1 MSTIFR
7 QLLLQFLL
15 IALNAFFA
23 ATEIAVISLNSQKM
37 KALADDGD
45 KKAEKILKILDDPTK
60 FLSTIQVGITLAGFL
75 GSAFAADSFGDML
88 AVTLQ
93 QRFELT
99 GAKAD
104 AIQTISVIL
113 VTLILSYFTLVLGE
127 LVPKRIAMKHKEK
140 VAKSF
145 CGVVS
150 ILTTILKPVI
160 WFLTISTNGILRLF
174 GIDPNEKDEVVSEE
188 DIVTML
194 DAGADEGGL
203 DEDDVEYIK
212 NVFKLDNLTAADVMT
227 QRSSIVAIP
236 DDISEKELIKIIK
249 EEGYSRIPVYTEN
262 LDKIVGVLYAREYL
276 LNHTNPKYKLENAMF
291 SPKYVPET
299 MHLDALLKEMQD
311 THNHI
316 AIVVNEYGVTSGVV
330 SMEDIIEE
338 LVGEIWDEQD
348 EAIEPIVETEENH
361 YHVLS
366 SVSIDEFF
374 EYFSLEKSDEI
385 ESTTVNGW
393 LSEVC
398 GNIPEVGFA
407 FDYENLHIEVT
418 AADEQMTH
426 EISVEVIPES
436 PEDEDDEDADEREDK
451 AKEKDDD

>member
-7 QLLLQFLL
+7 QLLLQFIL

-88 AVTLQ
+88 AIMIQ
-93 QRFELT
+93 QRFNLT
-99 GAKAD
+99 GAKAE
-104 AIQTISVIL
+104 AIQTVSVIL

-127 LVPKRIAMKHKEK
+127 LVPKRIAMKNKEK
-140 VAKSF
+140 VAKMF

-150 ILTTILKPVI
+150 ALTTVLKPVI
-160 WFLTISTNGILRLF
+160 WFLTVSTNGMLRLF
-174 GIDPNEKDEVVSEE
+174 GIDPHEKEEAVSEE

-227 QRSSIVAIP
+227 QRSSVVAIP
-236 DDISEKELIKIIK
+236 SDITEKQLIKIIK
-249 EEGYSRIPVYTEN
+249 EEGYSRIPVYEET
-262 LDKIVGVLYAREYL
+262 LDKIIGVLYAREYL

-291 SPKYVPET
+291 PPKYVPET

-338 LVGEIWDEQD
+338 LVGEIWDELD
-348 EAIEPIVETEENH
+348 EAIEPIKAIGDDK
-361 YHVLS
+361 YRVLS
-366 SVSIDEFF
+366 TVSLDEFF
-374 EYFSLEKSDEI
+374 TFFEIDSDEEI
-385 ESTTVNGW
+385 DSTTVNGW
-393 LSEVC
+393 VNERAES
-398 GNIPEVGFA
+398 IPEVGFT
-407 FDYENLHIEVT
+407 FDYDKLSIVVTKADDIMSHEIEVL
-418 AADEQMTH
+418 
-426 EISVEVIPES
+426 VKPEELPS
-436 PEDEDDEDADEREDK
+436 EEEDNNE
-451 AKEKDDD
+451 

>member
-1 MSTIFR
+1 MSTILR
-7 QLLLQFLL
+7 QLLLQFIL

-37 KALADDGD
+37 RALAEDGD
-45 KKAEKILKILDDPTK
+45 KKAEKITKIIDDPTK

-88 AVTLQ
+88 AGALNNQ
-93 QRFELT
+93 FSFT
-99 GAKAD
+99 GSTAD
-104 AIQTISVIL
+104 AIKTISVIV

-127 LVPKRIAMKHKEK
+127 LVPKRVAMKNKEK
-140 VAKSF
+140 VAKAF

-150 ILTTILKPVI
+150 FLTHVLKPVI
-160 WFLTISTNGILRLF
+160 WFLTVSTNGILRLC
-174 GIDPNEKDEVVSEE
+174 GIDPNEKEEVVSEE

-227 QRSSIVAIP
+227 QRSSVIAIP
-236 DDISEKELIKIIK
+236 DDITEKQLIKIIK
-249 EEGYSRIPVYTEN
+249 EEGYSRIPVYTDN

-291 SPKYVPET
+291 APKYVPET

-311 THNHI
+311 THNHL

-338 LVGEIWDEQD
+338 LVGEIWDELD
-348 EAIEPIVETEENH
+348 EAIEPIKEIGEDKFR
-361 YHVLS
+361 VLS
-366 SVSIDEFF
+366 TVSLDEFF
-374 EYFSLEKSDEI
+374 TFFEIDSDE
-385 ESTTVNGW
+385 ESDSTTVNGW
-393 LSEVC
+393 VNERAES
-398 GNIPEVGFA
+398 IPEVGFS
-407 FDYENLHIEVT
+407 FDYDKLSITVTKADDIMSHEIEVILK
-418 AADEQMTH
+418 EEEPQL
-426 EISVEVIPES
+426 EE
-436 PEDEDDEDADEREDK
+436 EDTNE
-451 AKEKDDD
+451 

>member
-1 MSTIFR
+1 MPTILK
-7 QLLLQFLL
+7 QLLLQFVL

-37 KALADDGD
+37 RALADDGD
-45 KKAEKILKILDDPTK
+45 KKAAKIAKILDDPTK

-88 AVTLQ
+88 ASALAKDGSNY
-93 QRFELT
+93 ELIKT
-99 GAKAD
+99 V
-104 AIQTISVIL
+104 SVII

-127 LVPKRIAMKHKEK
+127 LVPKRIAMKNKEK

-145 CGVVS
+145 CGIISV
-150 ILTTILKPVI
+150 LTTILKPVI
-160 WFLTISTNGILRLF
+160 WFLTVSTNGMLRLF
-174 GIDPNEKDEVVSEE
+174 GIDPNEKEETVSEE

-236 DDISEKELIKIIK
+236 DDITEKQLIKIIK
-249 EEGYSRIPVYTEN
+249 EEGYSRIPVYTDN
-262 LDKIVGVLYAREYL
+262 LDRIIGVLYAREYL

-291 SPKYVPET
+291 APKYVPET

-338 LVGEIWDEQD
+338 LVGEIWDELD
-348 EAIEPIVETEENH
+348 EAIEPIKEIAEDK
-361 YHVLS
+361 YRVLAT
-366 SVSIDEFF
+366 VSLDEFF
-374 EYFSLEKSDEI
+374 DFFEMDIDEESD
-385 ESTTVNGW
+385 STTVNGW
-393 LSEVC
+393 VNERAES
-398 GNIPEVGFA
+398 IPEVGFT
-407 FDYENLHIEVT
+407 FDYANLSVTVTKADDIMSHEIEVVVHQEEMT
-418 AADEQMTH
+418 EEENDSDE
-426 EISVEVIPES
+426 
-436 PEDEDDEDADEREDK
+436 
-451 AKEKDDD
+451 

>member
-23 ATEIAVISLNSQKM
+23 ATEIAVISLNNQKM

-45 KKAEKILKILDDPTK
+45 KKATKILKILDDPTK

-88 AVTLQ
+88 AIMLQ

-150 ILTTILKPVI
+150 VLTTILKPVI

-174 GIDPNEKDEVVSEE
+174 GIDPNEKDETVSEE

-236 DDISEKELIKIIK
+236 DDITEKALIKIIK
-249 EEGYSRIPVYTEN
+249 EEGYSRIPVYTES
-262 LDKIVGVLYAREYL
+262 LDKIIGVLYAREYL

-291 SPKYVPET
+291 PPKYVPET

-338 LVGEIWDEQD
+338 LVGEIWDELD
-348 EAIEPIVETEENH
+348 EAIEPIKSIGEDK
-361 YHVLS
+361 YRVLS
-366 SVSIDEFF
+366 TVSLDEFF
-374 EYFSLEKSDEI
+374 TFFEIDSDE
-385 ESTTVNGW
+385 ESDSTTVNGW
-393 LSEVC
+393 VNERAES
-398 GNIPEVGFA
+398 IPDVGFT
-407 FDYENLHIEVT
+407 FDYNKLSIVVTKADDIMSHEIEVYVKP
-418 AADEQMTH
+418 E
-426 EISVEVIPES
+426 EITSEE
-436 PEDEDDEDADEREDK
+436 EDSNE
-451 AKEKDDD
+451 

>member
-1 MSTIFR
+1 MPDNIIT
-7 QLLLQFLL
+7 QLLLQLLL

-23 ATEIAVISLNSQKM
+23 ATEIAVVSLNSQKM
-37 KALADDGD
+37 KALAEDGD
-45 KKAEKILKILDDPTK
+45 KKAGKISKILDDPTK

-75 GSAFAADSFGDML
+75 GSAFAADTFGDML
-88 AVTLQ
+88 AAKLGGENSQLIKTASVIIVTL
-93 QRFELT
+93 
-99 GAKAD
+99 
-104 AIQTISVIL
+104 V
-113 VTLILSYFTLVLGE
+113 LSYFTLVFGE
-127 LVPKRIAMKHKEK
+127 LVPKRIALKNKEK
-140 VAKSF
+140 VAKAF

-150 ILTTILKPVI
+150 VLTTLLKPVI
-160 WFLTISTNGILRLF
+160 WFLSVSTNGILRLF
-174 GIDPNEKDEVVSEE
+174 GIDPNEKEETVSEE

-236 DDISEKELIKIIK
+236 SDITEKALIKIIK
-249 EEGYSRIPVYTEN
+249 DEGYSRIPVYEDT

-338 LVGEIWDEQD
+338 LVGEIWDELD
-348 EAIEPIVETEENH
+348 EAIEPIMSISDDK
-361 YHVLS
+361 YRVLS
-366 SVSIDEFF
+366 TVSLDEFF
-374 EYFSLEKSDEI
+374 TFFEIDNDEEI

-393 LSEVC
+393 LNERAEA
-398 GNIPEVGFA
+398 IPEVGFT
-407 FDYENLHIEVT
+407 FDYDKLSITVTKADDIMSHEIEV
-418 AADEQMTH
+418 EVKS
-426 EISVEVIPES
+426 EECSVIEE
-436 PEDEDDEDADEREDK
+436 ETNE
-451 AKEKDDD
+451 

>member
-7 QLLLQFLL
+7 QLLLQFIL

-23 ATEIAVISLNSQKM
+23 ATEIAVISLNSQKI

-45 KKAEKILKILDDPTK
+45 KKAAKLVKIIDDPTK

-88 AVTLQ
+88 ANALNSQFGFSGSTA
-93 QRFELT
+93 E
-99 GAKAD
+99 AIKA
-104 AIQTISVIL
+104 ISVI
-113 VTLILSYFTLVLGE
+113 VITLILSYFTLVLGE
-127 LVPKRIAMKHKEK
+127 LVPKRVAMKNKEN
-140 VAKSF
+140 VAKTF

-150 ILTTILKPVI
+150 VITHILKPVI
-160 WFLTISTNGILRLF
+160 WFLTVSTNGVLKLL
-174 GIDPNEKDEVVSEE
+174 GIDPEEKEEVVSEE

-236 DDISEKELIKIIK
+236 NDIEEADLLKLID
-249 EEGYSRIPVYTEN
+249 EEGYSRIPVYSES

-276 LNHTNPKYKLENAMF
+276 LKHTRPKFKLKDAMF
-291 SPKYVPET
+291 APKYVPET
-299 MHLDALLKEMQD
+299 MHLDALLKEMQE

-338 LVGEIWDEQD
+338 LVGEIWDELD
-348 EAIEPIVETEENH
+348 VAVEPIKSIGDDK
-361 YHVLS
+361 YRVLS
-366 SVSIDEFF
+366 TVSLDEFF
-374 EYFSLEKSDEI
+374 TFFEIDTDEESD
-385 ESTTVNGW
+385 STTVNGW
-393 LSEVC
+393 VNEHAES
-398 GNIPEVGFA
+398 IPEVGFT
-407 FDYENLHIEVT
+407 FDYDRLTVTVTKADDIMSHEIEVILHPEELPLEEEDS
-418 AADEQMTH
+418 DE
-426 EISVEVIPES
+426 
-436 PEDEDDEDADEREDK
+436 
-451 AKEKDDD
+451 

>member
-37 KALADDGD
+37 RAMAEDGD
-45 KKAEKILKILDDPTK
+45 KKAEKITKIIDDPTK

-88 AVTLQ
+88 AGALNNQ
-93 QRFELT
+93 FGFT
-99 GAKAD
+99 GSTAD
-104 AIQTISVIL
+104 AIKTISVIV

-127 LVPKRIAMKHKEK
+127 LVPKRVAMKNKEK
-140 VAKSF
+140 VAKAF

-150 ILTTILKPVI
+150 FLTHVLKPVI
-160 WFLTISTNGILRLF
+160 WFLTVSTNGILRLC
-174 GIDPNEKDEVVSEE
+174 GIDPNEKEEVVSEE

-227 QRSSIVAIP
+227 QRSSVIAIP
-236 DDISEKELIKIIK
+236 DDITEKQLIKIIK
-249 EEGYSRIPVYTEN
+249 EEGYSRIPVYTDN

-291 SPKYVPET
+291 APKYVPET

-311 THNHI
+311 THNHL

-338 LVGEIWDEQD
+338 LVGEIWDELD
-348 EAIEPIVETEENH
+348 EAIEPIKEIGEDKFR
-361 YHVLS
+361 VLS
-366 SVSIDEFF
+366 TVSLDEFF
-374 EYFSLEKSDEI
+374 TFFEIDSDE
-385 ESTTVNGW
+385 ESDSTTVNGW
-393 LSEVC
+393 VNERAES
-398 GNIPEVGFA
+398 IPEVGFS
-407 FDYENLHIEVT
+407 FDYDKLSITVTKADDIMSHEIEVILK
-418 AADEQMTH
+418 EEEPQL
-426 EISVEVIPES
+426 EE
-436 PEDEDDEDADEREDK
+436 EDTNE
-451 AKEKDDD
+451 

>member
-45 KKAEKILKILDDPTK
+45 RKAEKILKILDDPTK

-88 AVTLQ
+88 ADMLQ
-93 QRFELT
+93 KRFALT
-99 GAKAD
+99 CPKAD

-113 VTLILSYFTLVLGE
+113 VTLVLSYFTLVFGE
-127 LVPKRIAMKHKEK
+127 LVPKRMAMKHKEK

-150 ILTTILKPVI
+150 VLTSILKPVI
-160 WFLTISTNGILRLF
+160 WFLTVSTNGMLRLF
-174 GIDPNEKDEVVSEE
+174 GIDPHEKEETVSEE

-236 DDISEKELIKIIK
+236 DDITEKELIKVIK
-249 EEGYSRIPVYTEN
+249 EEGYSRIPVYTES

-291 SPKYVPET
+291 TPKYVPET

-338 LVGEIWDEQD
+338 LVGEIWDELD
-348 EAIEPIVETEENH
+348 EAIEPIKSIAEDK
-361 YHVLS
+361 YRVLS
-366 SVSIDEFF
+366 TVSLDEFF
-374 EYFSLEKSDEI
+374 TFFEIDSDE
-385 ESTTVNGW
+385 ESDSTTVNGW
-393 LSEVC
+393 LNERAES
-398 GNIPEVGFA
+398 IPEVGFT
-407 FDYENLHIEVT
+407 FDYDKLSITVTKADDIMSHEIEV
-418 AADEQMTH
+418 
-426 EISVEVIPES
+426 EVRPEEV
-436 PEDEDDEDADEREDK
+436 PLEEEDTNE
-451 AKEKDDD
+451 

>member
-1 MSTIFR
+1 MPTILR
-7 QLLLQFLL
+7 QLLLQIVL

-45 KKAEKILKILDDPTK
+45 KKAAKIAKILDDPTK

-75 GSAFAADSFGDML
+75 GSAFAADSFGDLL
-88 AVTLQ
+88 AAAIAKNGGN
-93 QRFELT
+93 FELV
-99 GAKAD
+99 K
-104 AIQTISVIL
+104 TISVII
-113 VTLILSYFTLVLGE
+113 VTLVLSYFTLVLGE
-127 LVPKRIAMKHKEK
+127 LVPKRIAMKNKEK

-150 ILTTILKPVI
+150 VLTAVLKPVI
-160 WFLTISTNGILRLF
+160 WFLTVSTNGILRLF
-174 GIDPNEKDEVVSEE
+174 GIDPNEKEETVSEE

-236 DDISEKELIKIIK
+236 DDITEKELIKIIK

-291 SPKYVPET
+291 APKYVPET

-338 LVGEIWDEQD
+338 LVGEIWDELD
-348 EAIEPIVETEENH
+348 EAIEPIKEITEDK
-361 YHVLS
+361 YRVLS
-366 SVSIDEFF
+366 TVSLDEFF
-374 EYFSLEKSDEI
+374 DFFEIDIDEESD
-385 ESTTVNGW
+385 STTVNGW
-393 LSEVC
+393 VNERAES
-398 GNIPEVGFA
+398 IPEVGFS
-407 FDYENLHIEVT
+407 FDYANLSITVTKADDIMSHEIEVVVNH
-418 AADEQMTH
+418 A
-426 EISVEVIPES
+426 EVVLE
-436 PEDEDDEDADEREDK
+436 EDDSDE
-451 AKEKDDD
+451 

>member
-1 MSTIFR
+1 MSIILR
-7 QLLLQFLL
+7 QLLLQIIL

-23 ATEIAVISLNSQKM
+23 ATEIAVISLNSQKI

-45 KKAEKILKILDDPTK
+45 KKAEKLLKIIDDPTK

-88 AVTLQ
+88 AASLQ
-93 QRFELT
+93 NHFNLS
-99 GAKAD
+99 GPKAD
-104 AIQTISVIL
+104 AIQTVSVIL

-127 LVPKRIAMKHKEK
+127 LVPKRIAMKNKEK

-150 ILTTILKPVI
+150 VLTSILKPVI
-160 WFLTISTNGILRLF
+160 WFLSISTNGILRLF
-174 GIDPNEKDEVVSEE
+174 GIDPNEKEETVSEE

-227 QRSSIVAIP
+227 QRSAIVAIP
-236 DDISEKELIKIIK
+236 DDITEKELIKVIK

-262 LDKIVGVLYAREYL
+262 LDKIIGVLYAREYL
-276 LNHTNPKYKLENAMF
+276 LNHTHPKFKLENAIVA
-291 SPKYVPET
+291 PKYIPET

-338 LVGEIWDEQD
+338 LVGEIWDELD
-348 EAIEPIVETEENH
+348 EAIEPIKAIGDDK
-361 YHVLS
+361 YRVLS
-366 SVSIDEFF
+366 TVSLDEFF
-374 EYFSLEKSDEI
+374 TFFEIDIDEEI
-385 ESTTVNGW
+385 DSTTVNGW
-393 LSEVC
+393 VNERAEC
-398 GNIPEVGFA
+398 IPEVGFT
-407 FDYENLHIEVT
+407 FDYNNLTVTVTKADDIMSHEIEV
-418 AADEQMTH
+418 
-426 EISVEVIPES
+426 IVRPEEL
-436 PEDEDDEDADEREDK
+436 PLEEEDSAE
-451 AKEKDDD
+451 

>member
-1 MSTIFR
+1 MSILR
-7 QLLLQFLL
+7 QLLLQLIL

-23 ATEIAVISLNSQKM
+23 ATEIAVISLNSQKVKVM
-37 KALADDGD
+37 ADDGD
-45 KKAEKILKILDDPTK
+45 KKAKKILNIIEDPTK

-88 AVTLQ
+88 AEFINA
-93 QRFELT
+93 RFELS
-99 GAKAD
+99 GNMAA
-104 AIQTISVIL
+104 AIQTGSVIL
-113 VTLILSYFTLVLGE
+113 ITIILSYFTLVLGE
-127 LVPKRIAMKHKEK
+127 LVPKRIAMKNKEK

-150 ILTTILKPVI
+150 FLTTILKPVI

-174 GIDPNEKDEVVSEE
+174 GIDPNEKEETVSEE

-236 DDISEKELIKIIK
+236 DNITEKQLIKIIK
-249 EEGYSRIPVYTEN
+249 EEGYSRIPVYSDN

-338 LVGEIWDEQD
+338 LVGEIWDELD
-348 EAIEPIVETEENH
+348 EAIEPIKAIGEDKFR
-361 YHVLS
+361 VLS
-366 SVSIDEFF
+366 TVSLDEFF
-374 EYFSLEKSDEI
+374 TFFEIDVDEEI
-385 ESTTVNGW
+385 DSTTVNGW
-393 LSEVC
+393 VNERAEA
-398 GNIPEVGFA
+398 IPEVGFT
-407 FDYENLHIEVT
+407 FDYGKLTITVTKADDIMSHEIEVLVR
-418 AADEQMTH
+418 E
-426 EISVEVIPES
+426 EVPVLEE
-436 PEDEDDEDADEREDK
+436 EDSNE
-451 AKEKDDD
+451 